1 MQYAY
6 AQVPGRFSAAD
17 ERWLAALMV
26 GTPLASLWPPG
37 GRLSALSA
45 RALGAAYSAAAAAA
59 AAVFVA
65 LRSELTAQA
74 CGDRACQVGYCLA
87 AQWLPSDCPM
97 SLCKRP
103 CCRWLS
109 LGQAGCGLSFA
120 VRPHGMASTLWLVL
134 RHDHASYTKL

>member
-1 MQYAY
+1 MQYAP

-37 GRLSALSA
+37 GRLSALAA

-59 AAVFVA
+59 AAVAVA

-74 CGDRACQVGYCLA
+74 RGDRVCYFYLLSYCPIIARCRSVRVPVAHGSVSKKPAVLCRPLCVPMA
-87 AQWLPSDCPM
+87 WPVFCSLSSD
-97 SLCKRP
+97 RT
-103 CCRWLS
+103 
-109 LGQAGCGLSFA
+109 Q
-120 VRPHGMASTLWLVL
+120 VL
-134 RHDHASYTKL
+134 R

>member
-45 RALGAAYSAAAAAA
+45 RALGAAYFAA

-74 CGDRACQVGYCLA
+74 CGDRVCHVDYCFA
-87 AQWLPSDCPM
+87 AQ
-97 SLCKRP
+97 
-103 CCRWLS
+103 
-109 LGQAGCGLSFA
+109 
-120 VRPHGMASTLWLVL
+120 
-134 RHDHASYTKL
+134 